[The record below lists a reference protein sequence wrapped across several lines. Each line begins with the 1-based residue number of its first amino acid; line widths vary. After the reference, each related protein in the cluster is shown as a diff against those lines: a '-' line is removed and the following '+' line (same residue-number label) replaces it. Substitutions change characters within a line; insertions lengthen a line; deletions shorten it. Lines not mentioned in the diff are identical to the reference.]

1 MVNDSQKLGWADYSA
16 PRVVLVKGKYSIEV
30 SIPRAIRHLF
40 GRGKGGSTNLR
51 RATGTT
57 DLAIAEKKKMLLGQE
72 IYKVMDQKQIEVQQV
87 GLNKMTDFAIH
98 TLMELAKAFN
108 YHRGNIPVL
117 DPKTD
122 YLSLQK
128 MKATLDSYT
137 QFAEDQDNVTERTD
151 AALQIVMDTIGYDAK
166 TDDPKIPNGI
176 LTAFMSI
183 GLPVELTLS
192 EYQEKWLLDE
202 ELHRMV
208 LEALNAPSG
217 SALTAHQEGLLDL
230 YNTEVVHSF
239 FEDLLTTAAKEQGF
253 PSPVFQKVQR
263 QKVVELDG
271 DIFTEINFIALQALL
286 EKELG
291 DEPLLQPQQAERNR
305 QVKQI
310 EELRISDVRD
320 SYFAQVEKEYDKP
333 NTKNKMYRGV
343 NLFLKLV
350 GDYRLSELTSVQ
362 AYIFIEEQLEV
373 QPNLSQ
379 RTIVDRNWQVSSLLT
394 YCVQKGYIKQN
405 PFREI
410 NFKRKGKQRHHWQ
423 GFTPLE
429 LDRIFTYDWEPQERL
444 LLCIKATT
452 GLRLSE
458 VGCLTWECFNVDDDG
473 IRTFTVLKAKNIG
486 SKRIVPLHPTL
497 VLPPQ
502 GEGRLFDYPIDGNG
516 LCSTSAG
523 AAINPI
529 LAKLIPDPLKSAHS
543 FRRTLKNM
551 FRDAGISK
559 EINDIYTGHGQG
571 DVASTSYGG
580 ASIKTRYEAI
590 SRLKFPWLKQF

>member
-1 MVNDSQKLGWADYSA
+1 
-16 PRVVLVKGKYSIEV
+16 
-30 SIPRAIRHLF
+30 
-40 GRGKGGSTNLR
+40 
-51 RATGTT
+51 
-57 DLAIAEKKKMLLGQE
+57 MLLGQE

-117 DPKTD
+117 DPETD

-166 TDDPKIPNGI
+166 TDDPKIPNRI

-271 DIFTEINFIALQALL
+271 DIFTEIDFIVLQALL

-362 AYIFIEEQLEV
+362 AYTFIEEQLEV

-394 YCVQKGYIKQN
+394 YCVQKGYIIPLLLQN
-405 PFREI
+405 P
-410 NFKRKGKQRHHWQ
+410 KVLVG
-423 GFTPLE
+423 
-429 LDRIFTYDWEPQERL
+429 YD
-444 LLCIKATT
+444 A
-452 GLRLSE
+452 E
-458 VGCLTWECFNVDDDG
+458 VV
-473 IRTFTVLKAKNIG
+473 
-486 SKRIVPLHPTL
+486 
-497 VLPPQ
+497 
-502 GEGRLFDYPIDGNG
+502 
-516 LCSTSAG
+516 
-523 AAINPI
+523 
-529 LAKLIPDPLKSAHS
+529 
-543 FRRTLKNM
+543 
-551 FRDAGISK
+551 
-559 EINDIYTGHGQG
+559 
-571 DVASTSYGG
+571 
-580 ASIKTRYEAI
+580 
-590 SRLKFPWLKQF
+590 